1 MFCIGLGTEFPSE
14 KIQRNSPIN
23 IMSKKPTN
31 VCALT
36 LLAIVPTQGCDCE
49 GGDGLLVSCG
59 AGDDGQVVDG
69 GVVALPLPQQ
79 QFFIEGLPADEAGL
93 HRHHGKET

>member
-1 MFCIGLGTEFPSE
+1 
-14 KIQRNSPIN
+14 
-23 IMSKKPTN
+23 MSKKPTN

-69 GVVALPLPQQ
+69 SVVALSLPQQ

>member
-1 MFCIGLGTEFPSE
+1 MFCIGLETEFPSE
-14 KIQRNSPIN
+14 KIPRNRLAYL
-23 IMSKKPTN
+23 PTN

-36 LLAIVPTQGCDCE
+36 LLAIVPTQGSDCE
-49 GGDGLLVSCG
+49 GGDGLLVGCG

-79 QFFIEGLPADEAGL
+79 QFFIEGLPTDEAGL